1 MYSTFE
7 EIQKILYE
15 KFSFHF
21 DQIELQTEFEVQ
33 LGMDSRE
40 MLEFLIELEKV
51 FKIKVNFDDV
61 DYLIREND
69 VLTIQDIVEYLDKK
83 QLKNRVSN

>member
-1 MYSTFE
+1 MSSTFE
-7 EIQKILYE
+7 KIQKILSE

-21 DQIELQTEFEVQ
+21 DQIELQTELEVQ

-40 MLEFLIELEKV
+40 LLEFLIELEKV
-51 FKIKVNFDDV
+51 FKIEINFDDV
-61 DYLIREND
+61 DYLIQENNI
-69 VLTIQDIVEYLDKK
+69 LTIRNIVDYLDKK

>member
-1 MYSTFE
+1 MYITFDK
-7 EIQKILYE
+7 IQQILYE

-21 DQIELQTEFEVQ
+21 DQLELQTEFEVQ

-40 MLEFLIELEKV
+40 MLEFLIEVEKV
-51 FKIKVNFDDV
+51 FKIKINFDDI
-61 DYLIREND
+61 DYLIQKND
-69 VLTIQDIVEYLDKK
+69 ILTIQDIVEYLDQK

>member
-1 MYSTFE
+1 MCNTFE
-7 EIQKILYE
+7 KIQKILYE

-51 FKIKVNFDDV
+51 FKIKINFDDV
-61 DYLIREND
+61 DYLLQEND
-69 VLTIQDIVEYLDKK
+69 ILTIQDLVEYLEKK

>member
-1 MYSTFE
+1 MYNTFDRL
-7 EIQKILYE
+7 QKILYE

-21 DQIELQTEFEVQ
+21 DQIELQTELEVQ

-51 FKIKVNFDDV
+51 FKIKINFDDV
-61 DYLIREND
+61 DYLIQKNGI
-69 VLTIQDIVEYLDKK
+69 LTIQDIVEYLDKK